1 MVLQIWFVQSTMSLR
16 IYNVN
21 TIRLQSLLVALPRDN
36 AKSEAKT
43 QVAVRTERETEEQQ
57 QSRLTRYQIT
67 TYVCNSLLTL
77 SA

>member
-1 MVLQIWFVQSTMSLR
+1 MVLQIWLVQSTMPQR

-43 QVAVRTERETEEQQ
+43 RMVVRTERETEEQQ

-67 TYVCNSLLTL
+67 SYIIMYVTVC
-77 SA
+77 